1 MDAPGRSFP
10 QNFVV
15 FWPKAWPVGY
25 GGVGM
30 PKNFFFQDPS
40 KLGKA
45 QLMGPQHGRND
56 SSDGGEGENRSGI
69 QWEDSEERL
78 LDPIMGEPTISDTLL
93 LSPWEKF
100 VKYNKFPFKV
110 CSSYFVGV
118 HLIGDLFRSGLF

>member
-1 MDAPGRSFP
+1 
-10 QNFVV
+10 
-15 FWPKAWPVGY
+15 
-25 GGVGM
+25 
-30 PKNFFFQDPS
+30 
-40 KLGKA
+40 
-45 QLMGPQHGRND
+45 MGPQHGRND